1 LPGFFRYT
9 LTRIAAQHQLIP
21 TPTALPKCT
30 LRKRWFLAKSIV
42 RLVPTLP
49 EPVATLRAL
58 YGSCRS
64 ELPGNDEACQMSSA
78 FMASFGDCGA
88 PDDAVR
94 VLKDS
99 GKVRYMKQLETLA
112 GVLAAAGRVAKAMAL
127 LRTIEAGGIQV
138 TLQDGRVRRAPA
150 RASTY
155 IHVIKGFVKA
165 GLLQPAFMVE
175 AMMNAKLGEEGRRG
189 EGLRALERQHDL
201 TE

>member
-1 LPGFFRYT
+1 MPWMEGEIRCLDSGRHYDEILRLYLTHFDTDVQLPGFFRYT

-138 TLQDGRVRRAPA
+138 TLQDGRVRCARAPGV
-150 RASTY
+150 Y
-155 IHVIKGFVKA
+155 G
-165 GLLQPAFMVE
+165 
-175 AMMNAKLGEEGRRG
+175 
-189 EGLRALERQHDL
+189 
-201 TE
+201 